1 VKDLMQRFVCVRVVQ
16 MNGVDLS
23 LFQFDYDL
31 TFCVLFMNADRTIYG
46 RFGTRS
52 TMESAHDDITLDGF
66 RAALAGALELH
77 AGYPDNR
84 RALGG
89 KQGVRPRFKTPDD
102 YPPLAE
108 HAKKAT
114 VGEAP
119 AMKGCIHCHQVREAE
134 RQLARSARRPMT
146 DDLLF
151 PFPLPDVVGLKL
163 DPREMA
169 TVERVAGDSAADAAG
184 FRSGDRIVALD
195 GQPAISAA
203 DVQWVLHHAG
213 SPATIEAEVQRGNGK
228 TKLKLALADGW
239 RRAGDL
245 SWRPT
250 TWDLRRMGAGGLVLE
265 DLGDADRRKAGL
277 TDSSLAL
284 RIKHVGEYGDHAVA
298 KRAGFQKGDV
308 IVELDGASDRLSETG
323 FLAYTVQQKLPRDQ
337 LAITVLRGQ
346 RRVELKLPLQ

>member
-1 VKDLMQRFVCVRVVQ
+1 MQQFVCVRVVQ

-31 TFCVLFMNADRTIYG
+31 TFAVLFMNADRTIYG

-52 TMESAHDDITLDGF
+52 KMESAHDDITLEGF
-66 RAALAGALELH
+66 RATLTGALELH
-77 AGYPDNR
+77 AGYPANR
-84 RALGG
+84 QSLGG
-89 KQGVRPRFKTPDD
+89 KQGTRTRFKTPDE

-114 VGEAP
+114 AGEAP
-119 AMKGCIHCHQVREAE
+119 AMKGCIHCHQVRDAE
-134 RQLARSARRPMT
+134 RQIARTARKPIA
-146 DDLLF
+146 DELLF

-169 TVERVAGDSAADAAG
+169 TVDRVADDSAAAAAG
-184 FRSGDRIVALD
+184 FRDGDRIVSLN
-195 GQPAISAA
+195 GQPIMSAA

-213 SPATIEAEVQRGNGK
+213 SPATIEAQVQRGPNK
-228 TKLKLALADGW
+228 TTLKLALAAGW

-265 DLGDADRRKAGL
+265 DLPAADRRKAGL
-277 TDSSLAL
+277 DESALAL
-284 RIKHVGEYGDHAVA
+284 RVKHVGEYGDHAVA

-308 IVELDGASDRLSETG
+308 IVELDGQGDHLTETG
-323 FLAYTVQQKLPRDQ
+323 FLAYAVQKKMPRDQ
-337 LAITVLRGQ
+337 LAVTVLRGE